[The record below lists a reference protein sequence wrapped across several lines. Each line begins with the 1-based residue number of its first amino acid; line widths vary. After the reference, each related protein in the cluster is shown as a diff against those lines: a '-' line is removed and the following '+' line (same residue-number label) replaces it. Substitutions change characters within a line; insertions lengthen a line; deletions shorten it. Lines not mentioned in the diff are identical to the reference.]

1 MGVLGCK
8 ICKKEGNNFKMSF
21 CEWSFY
27 LIWERIIY
35 EEDIK
40 IDREGKL
47 SEYIGK
53 GSIFR

>member
-1 MGVLGCK
+1 
-8 ICKKEGNNFKMSF
+8 MSF
-21 CEWSFY
+21 CEWSVY